1 MVPDLLKAVKQ
12 EEKSLVGFLRDLI
25 AIPSESSQEKQ
36 VVERI
41 KQEMEKVGFDEV
53 KIDKMG
59 NILGRIGKGKTI
71 IAMDAHIDTVGVG
84 DAQQWKHD
92 PYKGKLENGVIYGRG
107 AVDQKAGMAA
117 MVYAGK
123 MIKDHKLTGDY
134 TLYVVGSVQEED
146 CDGLCW
152 QYIVNEDKLKPDCV
166 IITEPTNLEVRI
178 GQRGRME
185 IGVTVK
191 GKAAHGSAPERGINA
206 VYLMNKIITE
216 IEKLNDHLAK
226 DQFLGKG
233 TVTVTHISSKSPSLC
248 AVPDEC
254 YIHLDRRLTRGET
267 KSSALKEVKEAAKR
281 AGVKAEVKVLQYAR
295 ASYKGLTYPT
305 ECYFPTWTLPKTHAL
320 LKAGVKTFE
329 QAFGREPIIGKWIF
343 STNGVST
350 MGRFK
355 IPTLGFGPG
364 DEVFSHSIDDRVP
377 VEHLLKAAI
386 WYALFPQN
394 FA

>member
-1 MVPDLLKAVKQ
+1 LTKDLLNAVKQ
-12 EEKSLVGFLRDLI
+12 DEKALVGFLRDI
-25 AIPSESSQEKQ
+25 VKIPSESCQEKL

-41 KQEMEKVGFDEV
+41 KKEMEKVGFDEV

-59 NILGRIGKGKTI
+59 NIMGRIGKGKKI

-84 DAQQWKHD
+84 DPQQWKHD
-92 PYKGKLENGVIYGRG
+92 PYEGKLENGVVWGRG
-107 AVDQKAGMAA
+107 AVDQKAGMAS

-123 MIKDHKLTGDY
+123 LIKDHHLTGDY
-134 TLYVVGSVQEED
+134 TLWVVGSVQEED

-166 IITEPTNLEVRI
+166 VITEPTNLEVRV

-206 VYLMNKIITE
+206 IYLMNKIITE
-216 IEKLNDHLAK
+216 IEKLNDKLAK

-254 YIHLDRRLTRGET
+254 YIHLDRRLTQGET
-267 KSSALKEVKEAAKR
+267 KTSAVKEIKDAAQR
-281 AGVKAEVKVLQYAR
+281 AGVKAKVEVLQYAR
-295 ASYKGLTYPT
+295 PSYTGLSYPT
-305 ECYFPTWTLPKTHAL
+305 ECYFPTWTLPQTHPL
-320 LKAGVKTFE
+320 TKAGVKTFK
-329 QAFGREPIIGKWIF
+329 QAFGKDPVVSKWIF

-355 IPTLGFGPG
+355 IPTIGFGPG
-364 DEVFSHSIDDRVP
+364 DEIYSHSTEDRVP
-377 VEHLLKAAI
+377 VDHLLKAAV